1 KWITFHP
8 SLTTI
13 TSSGEISLSLVSNT
27 QSTLAF
33 LLFSATVATFLF
45 RRETGLPSQLSW
57 TCLPFLAFDTVFA
70 PWNSSVLI

>member
-1 KWITFHP
+1 M
-8 SLTTI
+8 
-13 TSSGEISLSLVSNT
+13 VSNT